1 MLPFHL
7 PIYLTLLG
15 FHHFRDA
22 MATEEPFKSSLSPES
37 TDFLPPGAFV
47 VAGLIQAT
55 EFAQYLEENP
65 EIVVK
70 QLLLSDSSVWDIENN
85 YGFLNT
91 SKYYPRRPVFT
102 DSVWAAFGGP
112 EDDLDIP
119 DEEADAVAHNTKL
132 SRKRKRSLRDHPAVL
147 DRILN
152 RTHTSLETF
161 SYLLYIENCPRYNRR
176 RPLNPEAAK
185 ELRLFNRD
193 FPRLRDLTVKAS
205 GVWKPLARTCNTANA
220 GRLKVPDDLEDGQ
233 MRRMQGF
240 PQLDTVTHLHIMGN
254 QDTCDCERRSL
265 SSYRDQFENLSH
277 FRLTDQRLLPHEFN
291 PCHVNAAGFRGM
303 VEVLI
308 RGVSLGEE
316 WLRPLWKKIKGKFLG
331 VSYEEKC
338 RPFPKDLTVIVQ
350 PGFSPMLEN
359 SGFRGTSGVAYNED
373 LHRLDSMQD
382 INVHL
387 SWPVQSDWVKYGRDG
402 VFPLDRAILNFK
414 EHIFGGGGEWKIG
427 EELNKETPRE
437 WWWNSDREEF
447 NVTHEEL

>member
-7 PIYLTLLG
+7 PIYFSLLG
-15 FHHFRDA
+15 FHHFREA
-22 MATEEPFKSSLSPES
+22 MAMAPEESFKLSLSPES
-37 TDFLPPGAFV
+37 TDFLSPGAFV
-47 VAGLIQAT
+47 VAGLTRAT
-55 EFAQYLEENP
+55 EFAQYLEDNP

-102 DSVWAAFGGP
+102 DSDWVPFGGP

-132 SRKRKRSLRDHPAVL
+132 SRKRKRLLRDHLAVL

-161 SYLLYIENCPRYNRR
+161 SYLLYIANSPRYNRR
-176 RPLNPEAAK
+176 RQPSTKAEK

-205 GVWKPLARTCNTANA
+205 GVWKPLARTTAEA
-220 GRLKVPDDLEDGQ
+220 GRKVPDNMEDGQ
-233 MRRMQGF
+233 IRRTQVF
-240 PQLDTVTHLHIMGN
+240 PPLDTVTHLHIMGY
-254 QDTCDCERRSL
+254 QDTCDYERRSL
-265 SSYRDQFENLSH
+265 SSYRDQFKNLSH
-277 FRLTDQRLLPHEFN
+277 FRLTDQRLLPHEIY
-291 PCHVNAAGFRGM
+291 PCHVNAAGFWGM
-303 VEVLI
+303 VEILI
-308 RGVSLGEE
+308 RGLSLGEE
-316 WLRPLWKKIKGKFLG
+316 WLRPLWKKIKGKFWG

-359 SGFRGTSGVAYNED
+359 SGFCGPSGVDYNDD

-382 INVHL
+382 IDVHL

-402 VFPLDRAILNFK
+402 VFPLERAILNFK
-414 EHIFGGGGEWKIG
+414 ERIFGGDGEWKIG
-427 EELNKETPRE
+427 EELRKETPRE
-437 WWWNSDREEF
+437 WWWNSGQEES